1 MSDNRTKEQ
10 RSQERAHTNFASHSV
25 LDMVHVTFEV
35 DSTKKQILF
44 TSTEFYFEI
53 TQFKNLK
60 VHVPLNLF
68 LSTLIDKLYFSG
80 GA

>member
-10 RSQERAHTNFASHSV
+10 RCQERTHTNFASHGV
-25 LDMVHVTFEV
+25 LDTVHVTFEV
-35 DSTKKQILF
+35 ESTKKQILF

-80 GA
+80 VA